1 MALPIILIVPAT
13 SHSSSHIPMVVDLG
27 VVVVVVVVDVIET
40 ALVVSTTDMLTEIS
54 VAVLA
59 TSKSFSI
66 EIGVVDGVGQPV
78 NSVVALKILIDYS
91 FFFIAHLNHTNYLI

>member
-1 MALPIILIVPAT
+1 
-13 SHSSSHIPMVVDLG
+13 MVVDLG

-78 NSVVALKILIDYS
+78 NSVVALKILSDY
-91 FFFIAHLNHTNYLI
+91 LL